1 MAGVIRVRIL
11 LDGLMIMTAIFT
23 FSWYFILGPMLLEGG
38 ETALGKIVGTAYP
51 FSDLLLIFCLLL
63 LAFRSNGVAVRTAI
77 RILAAALTV
86 IIITDSLYGYQTVHG
101 TFTVGSWLEIG
112 WLVGY
117 MLLGLAAQAMRPAHR
132 PQEAC
137 PEGALAEAGDAHKT
151 SGGIPSLRRSLLP
164 YAFVPAVGLLVLG
177 IQHIGIE
184 DDGLEVGVYI
194 GGAILIGLLLVRQ
207 IFALWEI
214 ITSAKYT
221 QQLHA
226 ELVTTHQELQE
237 NNAALSQANAR
248 LESLATTDPL
258 TGLPNH
264 RTLIAAI
271 DQELKRSQR
280 TYRPCALLFLDLD
293 HFKAIN
299 DGYGHPVG
307 DAVLCEFAA
316 TTRAY
321 LRDIDTPGRWGGEEF
336 MAILPETDTEGALA
350 AAERLRAG
358 IAGHSFSAGGGMRLT
373 CSVGVATY
381 PFDSEERGG
390 LVAAA
395 DRAMYG
401 AKKLGRNQVRKADDP
416 AILALETDQPGSRED
431 DTLVGTI
438 EALTALVEARDHYTG
453 EHTSRVSAL
462 ATRLAL
468 ALGLD
473 ASEAYMIGLVGRL
486 HDIGKV
492 AVPDVVL
499 LKPSRLTEEEQLL
512 IRKHPVVG
520 GDVVSRVPSLRMIA
534 PSIRAHHEQ
543 WDGSGY
549 PDGLAG
555 ERIPLGARIVA
566 TADAYE
572 AMTTDRPY
580 QPARERAWALA
591 ELRRCAGTQF
601 DPSVVEVLERVIK
614 AETIRADG
622 KLAQG
627 SNENAGLKGTFCK

>member
-1 MAGVIRVRIL
+1 M
-11 LDGLMIMTAIFT
+11 
-23 FSWYFILGPMLLEGG
+23 
-38 ETALGKIVGTAYP
+38 
-51 FSDLLLIFCLLL
+51 
-63 LAFRSNGVAVRTAI
+63 
-77 RILAAALTV
+77 
-86 IIITDSLYGYQTVHG
+86 
-101 TFTVGSWLEIG
+101 
-112 WLVGY
+112 
-117 MLLGLAAQAMRPAHR
+117 
-132 PQEAC
+132 
-137 PEGALAEAGDAHKT
+137 
-151 SGGIPSLRRSLLP
+151 
-164 YAFVPAVGLLVLG
+164 
-177 IQHIGIE
+177 
-184 DDGLEVGVYI
+184 
-194 GGAILIGLLLVRQ
+194 
-207 IFALWEI
+207 
-214 ITSAKYT
+214 
-221 QQLHA
+221 
-226 ELVTTHQELQE
+226 
-237 NNAALSQANAR
+237 
-248 LESLATTDPL
+248 
-258 TGLPNH
+258 
-264 RTLIAAI
+264 
-271 DQELKRSQR
+271 
-280 TYRPCALLFLDLD
+280 
-293 HFKAIN
+293 
-299 DGYGHPVG
+299 
-307 DAVLCEFAA
+307 
-316 TTRAY
+316 
-321 LRDIDTPGRWGGEEF
+321 
-336 MAILPETDTEGALA
+336 
-350 AAERLRAG
+350 
-358 IAGHSFSAGGGMRLT
+358 
-373 CSVGVATY
+373 
-381 PFDSEERGG
+381 
-390 LVAAA
+390 AAA